1 MPPNSIAKKRRRK
14 VSVFLVLTSLCLSAF
29 LYTNSLPPKNTPP
42 QYVNYYNDKGT
53 VNFSGLVVKPPPRQ
67 KRSVIELTVRVE
79 SIKIDQSDENAQDL
93 KGLILVE
100 VPLGNDYKYGDRISV
115 YGELNQPPEGTTFSY
130 RDYLFHKA
138 STP

>member
-29 LYTNSLPPKNTPP
+29 LYTNSLPPKNTP

-53 VNFSGLVVKPPPRQ
+53 VNFSGLVVKPPRQ